1 MKSLVPYLAG
11 ALWPVVCVRRL
22 WPLGL
27 VHQQASWSLSTL
39 SGHDVSRREESQRR
53 RVPARV
59 IICCRKG
66 DPFQGQKVGFFLSL
80 RNKLLEETCAENAR
94 DLIGKG
100 YPGREQ

>member
-1 MKSLVPYLAG
+1 MGKLVPEY
-11 ALWPVVCVRRL
+11 PE
-22 WPLGL
+22 
-27 VHQQASWSLSTL
+27 WS
-39 SGHDVSRREESQRR
+39 GCQSQR

-66 DPFQGQKVGFFLSL
+66 DPFQGQKVGFCLSL
-80 RNKLLEETCAENAR
+80 GNKLFEETCAENAR